1 MPESPLPLSEWYV
14 SVARALERCQLSL
27 RLAHHRGCPFMVRP
41 SVHTPSSLAQFG
53 GYCSHMPL
61 NPKSGNP
68 ESSSTQ
74 DLTTA
79 NTGGAHSY
87 AGRIAKG
94 VASLHTHPWSC
105 PRSPQR
111 SQLLPLVSSRAGISS
126 PMGVMLEAVL
136 LASLPFFPGGLSDDS
151 FLILHPETVR
161 RKPE

>member
-68 ESSSTQ
+68 ESSLNPRLNNSEHRWSPFLCWTHCQ
-74 DLTTA
+74 GGCLTPY
-79 NTGGAHSY
+79 S
-87 AGRIAKG
+87 
-94 VASLHTHPWSC
+94 
-105 PRSPQR
+105 
-111 SQLLPLVSSRAGISS
+111 PLVLPEKPSSVTAFALGQQQGWDFKPHGCDAGGCALSQPAI
-126 PMGVMLEAVL
+126 
-136 LASLPFFPGGLSDDS
+136 LPRGP
-151 FLILHPETVR
+151 V
-161 RKPE
+161 